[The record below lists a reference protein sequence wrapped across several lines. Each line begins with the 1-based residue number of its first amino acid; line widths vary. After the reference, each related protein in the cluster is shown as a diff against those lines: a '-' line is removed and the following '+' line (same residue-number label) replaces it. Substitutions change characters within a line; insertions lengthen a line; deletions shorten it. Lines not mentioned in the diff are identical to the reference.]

1 MPVIATEKPVEADLV
16 PTEGDTP
23 VGAIM
28 EVELMLAEAMEV
40 ELEEGPELGADGS
53 CEPSL
58 VVVQSIISRRI
69 GRIVAVQVAQELEPL
84 LSGDTTLELS
94 LGGLQAV
101 GWSSLETMV
110 AASLKSACQPEEP

>member
-1 MPVIATEKPVEADLV
+1 MPVIATEKPVEAALV

-40 ELEEGPELGADGS
+40 DPELGADGS